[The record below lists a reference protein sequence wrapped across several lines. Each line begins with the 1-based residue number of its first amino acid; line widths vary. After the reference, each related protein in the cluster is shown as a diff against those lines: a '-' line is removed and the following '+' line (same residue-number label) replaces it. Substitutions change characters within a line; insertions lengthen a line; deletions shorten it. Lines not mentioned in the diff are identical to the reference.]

1 MSLYR
6 CLFNVFI
13 NISAECLQN
22 KESIL
27 IKISLFSEVVK
38 IADGER
44 Y

>member
-1 MSLYR
+1 M
-6 CLFNVFI
+6 F
-13 NISAECLQN
+13 
-22 KESIL
+22 KEKELIL